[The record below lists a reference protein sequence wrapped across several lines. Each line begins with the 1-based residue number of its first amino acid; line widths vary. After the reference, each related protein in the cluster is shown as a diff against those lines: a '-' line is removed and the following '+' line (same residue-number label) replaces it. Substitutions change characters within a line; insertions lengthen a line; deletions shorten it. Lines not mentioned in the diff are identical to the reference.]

1 MGLNAKKVGGGN
13 QGNKVPQA
21 NIEPGTYPAR
31 LVQILDLGLQAQRP
45 YQGKDK
51 PPAQEIMLTYEL
63 VDTFMLDENGDELT
77 DKPRWISETLPFYGL
92 FADKAKSTQR
102 YNAID
107 PTGEFDGDFT
117 KAIGQPINVTI
128 VNNAV
133 GEKVY
138 DNIATISAMRPRD
151 ADKCPDLVNP
161 SKLLDLDAPDL
172 EVFNSLPEWLRDK
185 IKSNLNYKGSALEQ
199 MLSGGGDKPKAAAA
213 KAKPAAKP
221 AAAPADDEDN
231 GDNPF

>member
-1 MGLNAKKVGGGN
+1 MALNAKKIGNGGGN
-13 QGNKVPQA
+13 RTPQA

-31 LVQILDLGLQAQRP
+31 LVQIIDLGLQAQRP

-63 VDTFMLDENGDELT
+63 VDTFMLDENGKELT

-92 FADKAKSTQR
+92 YADKAKSTQR
-102 YNAID
+102 YNALD
-107 PTGEFDGDFT
+107 PSGEFDGDFA

-133 GEKVY
+133 GDKVY

-151 ADKCPDLVNP
+151 ADKCPELVNP
-161 SKLLDLDAPDL
+161 AKLLDLDAPDL
-172 EVFNSLPEWLRDK
+172 DIFNALPEWLREK
-185 IKSNLNYKGSALEQ
+185 IKGNLNYKGSPLEQ
-199 MLSGGGDKPKAAAA
+199 LLGGGGDRPRSAKAAAA
-213 KAKPAAKP
+213 KPPKAEEPPAEAEDDD
-221 AAAPADDEDN
+221 APY
-231 GDNPF
+231 

>member
-1 MGLNAKKVGGGN
+1 MSLNAKKVGGGG
-13 QGNKVPQA
+13 QGNKVAQS

-31 LVQILDLGLQAQRP
+31 LVQILDIGLQPQRA

-51 PPAQEIMLTYEL
+51 APAQEIMLTYEL
-63 VDTFMLDENGDELT
+63 VDTFMLDEAGKELP

-107 PTGEFDGDFT
+107 PSGEFDGDFA

-133 GEKVY
+133 GDKVY

-151 ADKCPDLVNP
+151 ADKCPELINT

-185 IKSNLNYKGSALEQ
+185 IKGNLNYKGSPLEQ
-199 MLSGGGDKPKAAAA
+199 LLGGGERPKAAA
-213 KAKPAAKP
+213 KAKVGDKP
-221 AAAPADDEDN
+221 AEEEQDQEEN
-231 GDNPF
+231 SSNNPF

>member
-1 MGLNAKKVGGGN
+1 MGLNAKRVGGGN

-31 LVQILDLGLQAQRP
+31 LVQIIDLGLQAQRP

-63 VDTFMLDENGDELT
+63 VDTFMLDEKGEELE

-92 FADKAKSTQR
+92 YADKAKSTQR
-102 YNAID
+102 YNALD
-107 PTGEFDGDFT
+107 PNGDYDGDFS
-117 KAIGQPINVTI
+117 KAIGQPVNVTI

-133 GEKVY
+133 GDKVY
-138 DNIATISAMRPRD
+138 DNIATISTMRPRD

-161 SKLLDLDAPDL
+161 SKLFDLDAPDM

-185 IKSNLNYKGSALEQ
+185 IKSNLNFKGSPLEQ
-199 MLSGGGDKPKAAAA
+199 VLNGGGDRPRSTKAG
-213 KAKPAAKP
+213 KPAP
-221 AAAPADDEDN
+221 APEAEQDEDS
-231 GDNPF
+231 PF